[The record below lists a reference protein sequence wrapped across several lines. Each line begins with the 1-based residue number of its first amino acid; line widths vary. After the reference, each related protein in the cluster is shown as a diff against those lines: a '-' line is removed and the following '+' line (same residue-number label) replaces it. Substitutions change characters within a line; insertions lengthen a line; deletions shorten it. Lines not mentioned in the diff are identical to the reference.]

1 MKVIPVE
8 NKPIISLNN
17 VSVSYE
23 IPSGKGIFGKSH
35 FTAVENLDLDIKRGE
50 SWAIVGESG
59 SGKSTLA
66 MAIIGLLGISHG
78 KINYDFTDA
87 GFGLDP
93 ETKGSRKNMM
103 NLWRRSSIVFQDP
116 FSALDGRMLIG
127 DIVVEPFIG
136 HKLGNSNTGKKKAAE
151 LFPNV
156 GLKPEYLE
164 YFPDQLSGGLRQRVA
179 IARSLINDPEFIVF
193 DEPTSSLDVSV
204 QAQILNLILDI
215 KDQKNLTYVF
225 ITHNLIVAR
234 HMSEKIMIMYLGNSM
249 ETGKT
254 EEIFKDPAHPYTKLL
269 ISSVPLPKPNY
280 EIGKPPILKGSS
292 GKDKHPKGCVF
303 HNRCPVA
310 TEYCG
315 WTSEEVIEMIKTELY
330 SITGEEELKYEI
342 MDDITFS
349 ISEHNSER
357 YENIFS
363 ILLENRELLKYSD
376 LEKQGEKILV
386 KLHENWK
393 PRMVKLKEDRFVKC
407 VLYDKE
413 FSGYREIAS
422 RNQS

>member
-1 MKVIPVE
+1 M
-8 NKPIISLNN
+8 NN
-17 VSVSYE
+17 NTLVSVKDVSVSYE
-23 IPSGKGIFGKSH
+23 IPSKGLISRNY
-35 FTAVENLDLDIKRGE
+35 FTAVDRVDFDIGKGE

-66 MAIIGLLGISHG
+66 MALIGLLGISNGEVQYTFNDMEFNVESQG
-78 KINYDFTDA
+78 KV
-87 GFGLDP
+87 
-93 ETKGSRKNMM
+93 SRKNMM
-103 NLWRRSSIVFQDP
+103 SLWRRSSIVFQDP
-116 FSALDGRMLIG
+116 FSALDGRMLVG
-127 DIVVEPFIG
+127 DIVCEPYIG
-136 HKLGNSNTGKKKAAE
+136 HKLGNGDKAKKLAKS

-215 KDQKNLTYVF
+215 KEKRNLTYLF

-254 EEIFKDPAHPYTKLL
+254 EDVFQNPAHPYTKLL

-280 EIGKPPILKGSS
+280 EIGKPPIIKGSTAR
-292 GKDKHPKGCVF
+292 GGTPNGCVF
-303 HNRCPVA
+303 HNRCPAA

-315 WTSEEVIEMIKTELY
+315 WTSEETVEMVFTELY
-330 SITGEEELKYEI
+330 SLTGEEK
-342 MDDITFS
+342 MDYDIESDTSFTIRES
-349 ISEHNSER
+349 DSER
-357 YENIFS
+357 FDMIYKIMM
-363 ILLENRELLKYSD
+363 ENRELLKYRD
-376 LEKQGEKILV
+376 LERDDVSIRV
-386 KLHENWK
+386 KLHDSWK
-393 PRMVKLKEDRFVKC
+393 PRMIKLDDERSVKC
-407 VLYDKE
+407 ILYDKE
-413 FSGYREIAS
+413 FPDYDRISGNKAT
-422 RNQS
+422 